1 MVFFIMIFNNCFHIG
16 DQIEVNN
23 LNILNLLPDS
33 RHYMTYDGS
42 LTQPGCQETVR
53 WIIMNR
59 PIIVDRN
66 QVSLHLC
73 LIICTVR
80 AIFNYGN

>member
-1 MVFFIMIFNNCFHIG
+1 MIFNNCFHIG

-73 LIICTVR
+73 LIRCTVR
-80 AIFNYGN
+80 AIFNDEK